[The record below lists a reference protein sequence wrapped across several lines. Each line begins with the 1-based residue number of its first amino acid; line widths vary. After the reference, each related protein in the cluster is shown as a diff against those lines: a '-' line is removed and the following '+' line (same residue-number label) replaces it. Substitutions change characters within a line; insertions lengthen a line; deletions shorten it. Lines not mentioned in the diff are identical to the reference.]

1 MTKLVLITGTNDV
14 LYNLNDVFSE

>member
-14 LYNLNDVFSE
+14 LYYLNDVFSE